1 VEEKDAVVIGG
12 GITGLACATELV
24 RQGRDVTL
32 LEAAGRVGGPVETRI
47 EDELIL
53 ERGPQTVRSTPEL
66 DALFDEVDLE
76 PLRAQRLA
84 PCMVRDGRI
93 VRLPPSI
100 GDLLRGR
107 PVSPWSLAVGLLGE
121 PFRRHPP
128 GPRTVREMIEERL
141 GRRVAESMADL
152 MTLGVYSQ
160 PADRIGFESAYPALA
175 DDLDRYGSLT
185 RTMLARRRRAKSEP
199 AYRGTTVSSERGLAE
214 LMNRLGERLGERVL
228 VDTRATRVERSGA
241 KLCVHTSSP
250 GRSFEARDV
259 VLAVPPPEAAPL
271 LEGTRGGRVLAAMRT
286 QPQTLAQFAI
296 KDAETAQRW
305 RTLGF
310 LAPAREHLPIV
321 GCLFPN
327 ALFPGRAPSDVVL
340 LTVFVAPVMR
350 DASDAELGREIGT
363 LLARLIGTPRAP
375 DLIDVARYPIG
386 IPIYDRRYRDRTRIA
401 RCRLEEEPG
410 VHLAGAGYDGV
421 GLGSAATSGVN
432 AAGKILSNV

>member
-1 VEEKDAVVIGG
+1 
-12 GITGLACATELV
+12 
-24 RQGRDVTL
+24 
-32 LEAAGRVGGPVETRI
+32 
-47 EDELIL
+47 
-53 ERGPQTVRSTPEL
+53 
-66 DALFDEVDLE
+66 
-76 PLRAQRLA
+76 
-84 PCMVRDGRI
+84 
-93 VRLPPSI
+93 
-100 GDLLRGR
+100 
-107 PVSPWSLAVGLLGE
+107 
-121 PFRRHPP
+121 
-128 GPRTVREMIEERL
+128 
-141 GRRVAESMADL
+141 
-152 MTLGVYSQ
+152 
-160 PADRIGFESAYPALA
+160 
-175 DDLDRYGSLT
+175 
-185 RTMLARRRRAKSEP
+185 MLARRRRAKSEP